1 MRKHW
6 SITIGYIYLFIDF
19 QKSYDSVH
27 RDILW
32 KYMEEFKILKKKNMC
47 RARVQKTRSSVS
59 IEGTLSSFSKIIQD

>member
-19 QKSYDSVH
+19 QKSYDCVH

-32 KYMEEFKILKKKNMC
+32 KYMEEFRIPKKINMC
-47 RARVQKTRSSVS
+47 RARVQKTRSTVR
-59 IEGTLSSFSKIIQD
+59 IGETLILF